1 MVKTDELCFLV
12 ALAAGLR
19 AGLRARDVIPR
30 RGINHKRAWYLLG
43 KWSGRNWYDYGVS
56 LDLGWLTDAGFVHA
70 ARARE
75 QLDAEAL
82 EDAEGACDA

>member
-30 RGINHKRAWYLLG
+30 HGINHKRAAYLLG
-43 KWSGRNWYDYGVS
+43 KWTGRRWYDYGVC
-56 LDLGWLTDAGFVHA
+56 LDLGWLTDAGFIHA
-70 ARARE
+70 DRVRHE
-75 QLDAEAL
+75 LDAEAL
-82 EDAEGACDA
+82 EDAERVTD